1 MKYGAIDFFKRIHL
15 ILFLAVLFGMSH
27 LAQASCTVQ
36 NMATIPLQFNVTDT
50 YSGNERPVGS
60 TLYRATYS
68 SGSFGNG
75 ATVTCD
81 QDTTLYTYLTPMTE
95 PSGSP
100 VTMSTDFG
108 TGPVYPTNVRGIG
121 VLYFYHDGSP
131 TFITQNSPARLSV
144 YDVSANKPHKF
155 DGSVEQ
161 FDVAVIKT
169 GPIELSSSLSIS
181 QDFPKLAMVLSTKTT
196 YDPSAMKVVDFPQS
210 GSIVITAATCETQ
223 DLTVD
228 MGDHDVN
235 EFIIGKGFTTV
246 WKDASIVLKN
256 CPTFSGYYANH
267 YTGQVFSPKGGRA
280 SEPRAGRNP
289 NILTV
294 SLSALE
300 PLIDTANQV
309 IGLESIDNAATG
321 VGVQLGYSTNID
333 ANPITPQNIW
343 QSGKSWDI
351 SPPSDERHSFKIP
364 LAARYY
370 QVDNTVTPGVA
381 NAKIMFNIDY
391 K

>member
-1 MKYGAIDFFKRIHL
+1 MTTSAFLLAKYQSTTPWDIPFLSAHSSRSFIFSEGGSAWYSATTGRRNTTSFFTDL
-15 ILFLAVLFGMSH
+15 PLPAVFH
-27 LAQASCTVQ
+27 PQH
-36 NMATIPLQFNVTDT
+36 
-50 YSGNERPVGS
+50 
-60 TLYRATYS
+60 TL
-68 SGSFGNG
+68 G
-75 ATVTCD
+75 
-81 QDTTLYTYLTPMTE
+81 
-95 PSGSP
+95 
-100 VTMSTDFG
+100 
-108 TGPVYPTNVRGIG
+108 
-121 VLYFYHDGSP
+121 
-131 TFITQNSPARLSV
+131 
-144 YDVSANKPHKF
+144 
-155 DGSVEQ
+155 
-161 FDVAVIKT
+161 VAVIKT

-181 QDFPKLAMVLSTKTT
+181 QDFPKVAMVLSTKTT

-210 GSIVITAATCETQ
+210 GSIIITAATCETQ

-228 MGDHDVN
+228 MGGHDVN
-235 EFIIGKGFTTV
+235 KFIIGKGFTTV

-267 YTGQVFSPKGGRA
+267 YTGQVFSSKGGRA

-309 IGLESIDNAATG
+309 IGLENIDNAATG

-343 QSGKSWDI
+343 QPGKSWDI

-364 LAARYY
+364 LAAPYY